1 MYTISTRFGPA
12 SLTARPRSAGG
23 AVPAFFF
30 RPFVFA
36 VSVVPFTRI
45 SHVGG
50 NSIGACSAVARYVL
64 GVWYVDDV
72 QYSRSWYFGLPA
84 RREYSECSGCGAE
97 AGHLGHLS
105 FACWSSV
112 SEKVRIACRRSLL
125 LFDSGE
131 RQPSARVCGARR
143 SAGEPY
149 PGLRRRGTPSDRP
162 AERATA

>member
-84 RREYSECSGCGAE
+84 RREHSERVRRGGGLPRALE
-97 AGHLGHLS
+97 LRLLVVREREGEDRLP
-105 FACWSSV
+105 SV
-112 SEKVRIACRRSLL
+112 AAVVRLWRA
-125 LFDSGE
+125 
-131 RQPSARVCGARR
+131 AAV
-143 SAGEPY
+143 SAGVWRAEK
-149 PGLRRRGTPSDRP
+149 RRGAVPGPSTTGD
-162 AERATA
+162 TI